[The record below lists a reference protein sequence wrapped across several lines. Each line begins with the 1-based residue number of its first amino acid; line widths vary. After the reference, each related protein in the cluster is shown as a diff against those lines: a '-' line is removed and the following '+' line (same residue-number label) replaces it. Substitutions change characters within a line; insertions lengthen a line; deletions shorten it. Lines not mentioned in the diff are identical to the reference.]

1 MDGGLPAPAAS
12 EHRNALFAPGK
23 FNKYGGGGF
32 PAIPDL
38 LHQIEKLKPGSQE
51 HAQRWKTIKKHVSD
65 LMIMIQAAARYTE
78 L

>member
-1 MDGGLPAPAAS
+1 M
-12 EHRNALFAPGK
+12 
-23 FNKYGGGGF
+23 
-32 PAIPDL
+32 AIPDL

-65 LMIMIQAAARYTE
+65 LMIMIQAAASYTE